1 MSEKA
6 QIMGVNRAE
15 ETDFILEWKACM
27 YDALKRARPKAT
39 DEELINLINN
49 KFRERFINPIAFIH
63 NNVKVKDIYEAQ
75 KKFSMGLLDIVE
87 IIREYNPILTESG
100 VMYKQHSQQIN
111 PISDLLWK
119 WKAERGQLKK
129 KALQAFEAGD
139 MTTNAI
145 YDLGQGNKKVNMNSY
160 YGASGLKTAV
170 MFNLYNAESVTLKGQ
185 RIISSSDTCMDAFL
199 SNNTPFMYLEEF
211 FTYIQRVEREEYT
224 IDIIGLHKDC
234 DYKPMVKDVAIKLY
248 ESFHENIRGI
258 LSVDEISEILSRVS
272 TENLYKLYYKN
283 NLYAALM
290 LDDVQTV
297 LKKILDKLNLWNR
310 ECEDNFFIDPN
321 KAPECVKQELDDLY
335 TYLSE
340 LVLYKYMAV
349 GRVGRLKHEPRASVV
364 TIDTDSNMINV
375 DPFYLFVR
383 YVIQRGDIL
392 DFDPNIF
399 RFNVVN
405 IISCVLTK
413 IINDVMYK
421 FTITSNIEDHEF
433 RLLINM
439 KNEFLF
445 KKFLT
450 TEAKKNYVGLT
461 ELKEGKRPKVPKM
474 SIMGLQIKKSSVN
487 ANVRDQLSDI
497 LENDIMRSE
506 EIIVPEILD
515 KITLVEDSISES
527 LRHGE
532 RKYCSPAKVK
542 GAKAYANPMTQAG
555 YRGMLLWNT
564 LYEDN
569 KIEVP
574 GKVAMIK
581 LNITK
586 PADFERL
593 KEEAPE
599 IYDKLMNT
607 LFDLGNTSPEAQYF
621 QQKGIT
627 VLSLP
632 TTDDVD
638 IPAWTKNF
646 ICYDEI
652 ITNSTKVMLPIL
664 KSLALTTG
672 SSTKLETFSNII
684 QL

>member
-1 MSEKA
+1 MNEKNNV
-6 QIMGVNRAE
+6 MGIAKASNN
-15 ETDFILEWKACM
+15 DFILDWKAQM
-27 YDALKRARPKAT
+27 FDVLKRVKPDAT
-39 DEELINLINN
+39 EDELVTLINR
-49 KFRERFINPIAFIH
+49 KFEERFINPLIFLH
-63 NNVKVKDIYEAQ
+63 NNVKVKDIAVAQ
-75 KKFSMGLLDIVE
+75 QKFSMGLLDLIDVIKE
-87 IIREYNPILTESG
+87 HNPILTESG
-100 VMYKQHSQQIN
+100 VLYKQHSQQTN

-139 MTTNAI
+139 MATNAI

-160 YGASGLKTAV
+160 YGASGLKTSV
-170 MFNLYNAESVTLKGQ
+170 MYNLYNAESVTLKGQ

-211 FTYIQRVEREEYT
+211 FTFIHRVEREEYQ
-224 IDIIGLHKDC
+224 INIINLHKDC
-234 DYKPMVKDVAIKLY
+234 DYKPTIKDVAIKMY
-248 ESFHENIRGI
+248 ESFHDNIKGVLTENDIEKI
-258 LSVDEISEILSRVS
+258 LEGVS
-272 TENLYKLYYKN
+272 TETLYKLYYKN

-290 LDDVQTV
+290 LDDLQTL
-297 LKKILDKLNLWNR
+297 LKNILDKLNLWNR

-321 KAPECVKQELDDLY
+321 KAPECVKGELEQIYHL
-335 TYLSE
+335 LSD

-383 YVIQRGDIL
+383 YIIQRGDIL

-497 LENDIMRSE
+497 LEYDIMRSDDIE
-506 EIIVPEILD
+506 VPEILE
-515 KITLVEDSISES
+515 KITQVEDSISYS
-527 LRHGE
+527 LRNGE
-532 RKYCSPAKVK
+532 RKYCSPSKVK
-542 GAKAYANPMTQAG
+542 SAKAYASPLTQAG
-555 YRGMLLWNT
+555 YRGMILWNT

-574 GKVAMIK
+574 GKVAMVK

-599 IYDKLMNT
+599 IYDKLMST
-607 LFDLGNTSPEAQYF
+607 LFDLSNTSEEAQYF
-621 QQKGIT
+621 QNKGIT
-627 VLSLP
+627 VLSIP
-632 TTDDVD
+632 TTEDVD
-638 IPAWTKNF
+638 IPEWTKSF
-646 ICYDEI
+646 ISYDEI

-672 SSTKLETFSNII
+672 TSTKLETFSNII